1 MVTWVTQEMLYN
13 GDDDSAFA
21 LDCMESNGFRPRT
34 AQKQLLVA
42 FEACNT
48 NLTGMVGSV
57 GSDAIDCS

>member
-13 GDDDSAFA
+13 GDDYSVFV
-21 LDCMESNGFRPRT
+21 LDCMESNGVRPRT

-48 NLTGMVGSV
+48 MARRFFLPQELYRRVR
-57 GSDAIDCS
+57 A